1 MTLFQFLDLELDQQA
16 AFLLQGEC
24 VAARE
29 EGKQHALLYRMGDF
43 YAEVLYD
50 IGKSKIVYIKGFNAR
65 SHLIPYG
72 L

>member
-1 MTLFQFLDLELDQQA
+1 MTLFHFLGLELDQQA
-16 AFLLQGEC
+16 AFVLQGEC
-24 VAARE
+24 LAARQ
-29 EGKQHALLYRMGDF
+29 EGGQQALLYRVGDF

-50 IGKSKIVYIKGFNAR
+50 LRKSEIVYIKGFNAR